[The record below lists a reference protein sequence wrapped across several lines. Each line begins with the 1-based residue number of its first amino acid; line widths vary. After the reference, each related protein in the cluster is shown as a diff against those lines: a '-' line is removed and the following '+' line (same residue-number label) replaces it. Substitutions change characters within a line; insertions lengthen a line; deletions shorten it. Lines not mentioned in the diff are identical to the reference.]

1 MKHQPGR
8 GPLRGRVR
16 VVRLPRGAGVLLAI
30 PVFLALGVAALAA
43 FLVGLAAILLAP
55 RRRGRTPA
63 TPEATE
69 HDGRTIVLDPAAYR
83 RVDEAR
89 GLLDRARR

>member
-1 MKHQPGR
+1 MEKWMLLRKGQPKSLYRPGSSTTV
-8 GPLRGRVR
+8 LVFQRGRVHFSR
-16 VVRLPRGAGVLLAI
+16 D
-30 PVFLALGVAALAA
+30 
-43 FLVGLAAILLAP
+43 LVGLAAILLAP